1 MNALERHSLN
11 SYIPYHS
18 HAAIHVETAYTGTA
32 TAYLRKTPLTEQG
45 TGGAGYLRTIVFF
58 STNREA

>member
-1 MNALERHSLN
+1 MNAPERHSLN

-18 HAAIHVETAYTGTA
+18 HTAMHVETAYTGTA

-45 TGGAGYLRTIVFF
+45 TGGGQAIYIP
-58 STNREA
+58 